1 MVSVPVGGSGWLD
14 VWVRL
19 DEGEWV
25 RSRVGNRMAQARI
38 GRLCAAQP
46 TRKQYTP
53 YAPGLDAERGEAP
66 GSRRW
71 STDAERSS
79 RAMRG
84 AAYSAGRSAE
94 PATGPLQ
101 RHPKRDRRVQIPT
114 PHPTIPS
121 PHSNLSTSMAKH
133 QWRTMAI

>member
-25 RSRVGNRMAQARI
+25 RSRVGSRVAQARI
-38 GRLCAAQP
+38 GQLRAQP
-46 TRKQYTP
+46 TGKQCCTP

-66 GSRRW
+66 ESRRW

-94 PATGPLQ
+94 PATGP
-101 RHPKRDRRVQIPT
+101 T
-114 PHPTIPS
+114 AS
-121 PHSNLSTSMAKH
+121 SEE
-133 QWRTMAI
+133 